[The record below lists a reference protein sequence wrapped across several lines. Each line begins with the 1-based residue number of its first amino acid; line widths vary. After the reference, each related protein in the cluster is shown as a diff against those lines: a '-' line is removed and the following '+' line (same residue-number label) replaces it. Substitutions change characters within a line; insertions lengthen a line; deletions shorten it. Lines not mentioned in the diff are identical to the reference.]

1 MGGWQVPTQP
11 VEPRARKHW
20 VAAQFCPYNAAQGV
34 RYNASMSTEVSTSA
48 GGSPAA
54 GEESQTTTA
63 AAGEGA
69 KESGAPQT
77 GEGGAG
83 SKDAVLADLKA
94 EREKRQAL
102 EAEIKASQD
111 FRAKLTELLGGK
123 PEQQD
128 PAELARQAVAER
140 DEARRLNA
148 VYQAA
153 PAGTDVAALLDSMSF
168 RAGLAEAKDIAAYVA
183 QVVKENP
190 RYTISVGVSAAHN
203 LNQGNGA
210 QPPKPKSI
218 DDLIRGR

>member
-1 MGGWQVPTQP
+1 
-11 VEPRARKHW
+11 
-20 VAAQFCPYNAAQGV
+20 
-34 RYNASMSTEVSTSA
+34 MSTETSTST

-69 KESGAPQT
+69 KESGAPAA

-111 FRAKLTELLGGK
+111 FRAKLAELLGGK
-123 PEQQD
+123 AGEEEAD

-190 RYTISVGVSAAHN
+190 RYTISAGVSAAHN

>member
-1 MGGWQVPTQP
+1 
-11 VEPRARKHW
+11 
-20 VAAQFCPYNAAQGV
+20 
-34 RYNASMSTEVSTSA
+34 MSTETSTST

-54 GEESQTTTA
+54 GEGSQTTTAAAGEGSQTTTA

-69 KESGAPQT
+69 KESGAPT
-77 GEGGAG
+77 AGEGGAG
-83 SKDAVLADLKA
+83 SKEAVLADLRA

-111 FRAKLTELLGGK
+111 FRAKLAELLGGK
-123 PEQQD
+123 AGEEEAD

-153 PAGTDVAALLDSMSF
+153 PAGTDVAALLDSLSF

-190 RYTISVGVSAAHN
+190 RYTISAGVSAAHN
-203 LNQGNGA
+203 LNRGNGVPA
-210 QPPKPKSI
+210 PLPKSI

>member
-1 MGGWQVPTQP
+1 
-11 VEPRARKHW
+11 
-20 VAAQFCPYNAAQGV
+20 
-34 RYNASMSTEVSTSA
+34 MSTETSTSA

-69 KESGAPQT
+69 KESGAPKA
-77 GEGGAG
+77 GEGAGAG

-128 PAELARQAVAER
+128 PAELARQAIAER

-183 QVVKENP
+183 KVVKENP
-190 RYTISVGVSAAHN
+190 RYTISAGVSAAHN

-210 QPPKPKSI
+210 VAPKPKSI

>member
-1 MGGWQVPTQP
+1 
-11 VEPRARKHW
+11 
-20 VAAQFCPYNAAQGV
+20 
-34 RYNASMSTEVSTSA
+34 MSTETSTSTGESLA
-48 GGSPAA
+48 T

-77 GEGGAG
+77 GEMNNTEGAGAG
-83 SKDAVLADLKA
+83 SKEAVLADLRA

-102 EAEIKASQD
+102 QAELEASQD
-111 FRAKLTELLGGK
+111 FRAKLAELLGGK
-123 PEQQD
+123 AGETEAD

-183 QVVKENP
+183 KVVKENP
-190 RYTISVGVSAAHN
+190 RYTISAGVSAAHN

>member
-1 MGGWQVPTQP
+1 
-11 VEPRARKHW
+11 
-20 VAAQFCPYNAAQGV
+20 
-34 RYNASMSTEVSTSA
+34 MSTETSTTTRESLA
-48 GGSPAA
+48 T

-69 KESGAPQT
+69 KESGAPT
-77 GEGGAG
+77 AGEGGAG

-128 PAELARQAVAER
+128 PAELARQAIAER

-153 PAGTDVAALLDSMSF
+153 PAGTDVAALLDSVSF

-190 RYTISVGVSAAHN
+190 RYTSSAGVSAAHN

-210 QPPKPKSI
+210 VAPKPKSI

>member
-1 MGGWQVPTQP
+1 
-11 VEPRARKHW
+11 
-20 VAAQFCPYNAAQGV
+20 
-34 RYNASMSTEVSTSA
+34 MSTETSTSTGESLA
-48 GGSPAA
+48 T

-128 PAELARQAVAER
+128 PAELARQAIAER
-140 DEARRLNA
+140 DEALRLNA

-190 RYTISVGVSAAHN
+190 RYTISAGAHN

-210 QPPKPKSI
+210 VAPKPKSI

>member
-1 MGGWQVPTQP
+1 
-11 VEPRARKHW
+11 
-20 VAAQFCPYNAAQGV
+20 
-34 RYNASMSTEVSTSA
+34 MSTETSTST

-54 GEESQTTTA
+54 GEGSQTTTA

-77 GEGGAG
+77 GEMNNTEGAGAG
-83 SKDAVLADLKA
+83 SKEAVLADLKA

-123 PEQQD
+123 AGEKEAD

-153 PAGTDVAALLDSMSF
+153 PAGTDVAALLDSLSF

-183 QVVKENP
+183 KVVKENP
-190 RYTISVGVSAAHN
+190 RYTISAGVSAAHN

>member
-1 MGGWQVPTQP
+1 
-11 VEPRARKHW
+11 
-20 VAAQFCPYNAAQGV
+20 
-34 RYNASMSTEVSTSA
+34 MSTEVSTSA
-48 GGSPAA
+48 GESPAA

-190 RYTISVGVSAAHN
+190 RYTISAGVSAAHN

-210 QPPKPKSI
+210 QSPLPKSI

>member
-1 MGGWQVPTQP
+1 
-11 VEPRARKHW
+11 
-20 VAAQFCPYNAAQGV
+20 
-34 RYNASMSTEVSTSA
+34 MSTETST

-54 GEESQTTTA
+54 GEGSQTTTTTA
-63 AAGEGA
+63 GEGSQTTTTTAGEGA
-69 KESGAPQT
+69 KESGASQT
-77 GEGGAG
+77 NEGPKESGAG
-83 SKDAVLADLKA
+83 SKGAVLADLKA

-140 DEARRLNA
+140 DEARRLNS

-183 QVVKENP
+183 QVVKDNP
-190 RYTISVGVSAAHN
+190 RYVVGGAASAAMAHN

-210 QPPKPKSI
+210 VAPKPKSI

>member
-1 MGGWQVPTQP
+1 
-11 VEPRARKHW
+11 
-20 VAAQFCPYNAAQGV
+20 
-34 RYNASMSTEVSTSA
+34 MSTETSTTT
-48 GGSPAA
+48 GESPTT
-54 GEESQTTTA
+54 GEESQTTTTNTS
-63 AAGEGA
+63 EGA
-69 KESGAPQT
+69 KESGAPAA

-128 PAELARQAVAER
+128 PAELARQAIAER
-140 DEARRLNA
+140 DEALRLNA
-148 VYQAA
+148 VYAAA

-168 RAGLAEAKDIAAYVA
+168 RAGLAEAKDVGAYVA
-183 QVVKENP
+183 KVVKENP
-190 RYTISVGVSAAHN
+190 RYTVSAGVSAAHN

>member
-1 MGGWQVPTQP
+1 
-11 VEPRARKHW
+11 
-20 VAAQFCPYNAAQGV
+20 
-34 RYNASMSTEVSTSA
+34 MSTETSTST

-54 GEESQTTTA
+54 GEGSQTTTA

-77 GEGGAG
+77 GEMNNTEGAGAG

-102 EAEIKASQD
+102 QAELEASQEL
-111 FRAKLTELLGGK
+111 RTKLAELLGGK
-123 PEQQD
+123 AGEKEAD

-190 RYTISVGVSAAHN
+190 RYTISAGVSAAHN

>member
-1 MGGWQVPTQP
+1 
-11 VEPRARKHW
+11 
-20 VAAQFCPYNAAQGV
+20 
-34 RYNASMSTEVSTSA
+34 MSTETSTSA

-54 GEESQTTTA
+54 GEESKTTTA
-63 AAGEGA
+63 VAGEGA
-69 KESGAPQT
+69 KESGAPKA
-77 GEGGAG
+77 GEGAGAG

-102 EAEIKASQD
+102 QAELEASQEL
-111 FRAKLTELLGGK
+111 RAKLAELLGGK
-123 PEQQD
+123 AGEKEAD

-190 RYTISVGVSAAHN
+190 RYTISAGVSAAHN

>member
-1 MGGWQVPTQP
+1 
-11 VEPRARKHW
+11 
-20 VAAQFCPYNAAQGV
+20 
-34 RYNASMSTEVSTSA
+34 MSTETSTST

-77 GEGGAG
+77 GEMNNTEGAGAG

-111 FRAKLTELLGGK
+111 FRAKLAELLGGK
-123 PEQQD
+123 AGEEEAD

-153 PAGTDVAALLDSMSF
+153 PAGTNVAALLDSMSF

-190 RYTISVGVSAAHN
+190 RYIISAGAHN

-210 QPPKPKSI
+210 VAPKPKSI

>member
-1 MGGWQVPTQP
+1 
-11 VEPRARKHW
+11 
-20 VAAQFCPYNAAQGV
+20 
-34 RYNASMSTEVSTSA
+34 MSTETSTSA
-48 GGSPAA
+48 GESPAA

-69 KESGAPQT
+69 KESGAPKT
-77 GEGGAG
+77 GEMNNTEGAGAG

-102 EAEIKASQD
+102 QAELDASQEL
-111 FRAKLTELLGGK
+111 RTKLAELLGGK
-123 PEQQD
+123 AGEKEAD

-153 PAGTDVAALLDSMSF
+153 PAGTDVAALLDSLTF
-168 RAGLAEAKDIAAYVA
+168 RAGLAEAKDIPAYVA
-183 QVVKENP
+183 KVVKENP
-190 RYTISVGVSAAHN
+190 RYTISAGASAAHN

>member
-1 MGGWQVPTQP
+1 
-11 VEPRARKHW
+11 
-20 VAAQFCPYNAAQGV
+20 
-34 RYNASMSTEVSTSA
+34 MSTETSTST

-77 GEGGAG
+77 GEMNNTEGAGAG

-102 EAEIKASQD
+102 QAELEASQEL
-111 FRAKLTELLGGK
+111 RTKLAELLGGK
-123 PEQQD
+123 AGEKEAD

-190 RYTISVGVSAAHN
+190 RYTISAGVSAAHN

-210 QPPKPKSI
+210 QPPLSKSI

>member
-1 MGGWQVPTQP
+1 
-11 VEPRARKHW
+11 
-20 VAAQFCPYNAAQGV
+20 
-34 RYNASMSTEVSTSA
+34 MSTETSTST

-111 FRAKLTELLGGK
+111 FRAKLAELLGGK
-123 PEQQD
+123 AGEEEAD

-153 PAGTDVAALLDSMSF
+153 PAGTDVAALLDSVSF
-168 RAGLAEAKDIAAYVA
+168 RAGLRDAKDVGAYVA
-183 QVVKENP
+183 AHIKDNP
-190 RYTISVGVSAAHN
+190 RYLSGSPGVARN

-210 QPPKPKSI
+210 VAPKPKSI

>member
-1 MGGWQVPTQP
+1 
-11 VEPRARKHW
+11 
-20 VAAQFCPYNAAQGV
+20 
-34 RYNASMSTEVSTSA
+34 MSTEVSTSA
-48 GGSPAA
+48 GESPAA

-69 KESGAPQT
+69 KESGAPT
-77 GEGGAG
+77 AGEGGAG
-83 SKDAVLADLKA
+83 SKEAVLADLRA

-111 FRAKLTELLGGK
+111 FRAKLAELLGGK
-123 PEQQD
+123 AGEKEAD

-140 DEARRLNA
+140 DEARSLNA

-153 PAGTDVAALLDSMSF
+153 PAGTDVAALLDSLSF

-190 RYTISVGVSAAHN
+190 RYTISAGVAHN

>member
-1 MGGWQVPTQP
+1 
-11 VEPRARKHW
+11 
-20 VAAQFCPYNAAQGV
+20 
-34 RYNASMSTEVSTSA
+34 MSTETSTST

-54 GEESQTTTA
+54 GEESKTTTA

-69 KESGAPQT
+69 KESGAPKA
-77 GEGGAG
+77 GEGAGAG

-102 EAEIKASQD
+102 QAELEASQEL
-111 FRAKLTELLGGK
+111 RTKLAELLGGK
-123 PEQQD
+123 AGEKEAD
-128 PAELARQAVAER
+128 PAELARQAIAER

-153 PAGTDVAALLDSMSF
+153 PAGTDVAALLDSLSF

-183 QVVKENP
+183 KVVKENP
-190 RYTISVGVSAAHN
+190 RYTIGAGVASAAAHN

-210 QPPKPKSI
+210 QPPKSKSI

>member
-1 MGGWQVPTQP
+1 
-11 VEPRARKHW
+11 
-20 VAAQFCPYNAAQGV
+20 
-34 RYNASMSTEVSTSA
+34 MSTETSTST

-54 GEESQTTTA
+54 GEESQTTTNTS
-63 AAGEGA
+63 EGA
-69 KESGAPQT
+69 KESGAPAA

-111 FRAKLTELLGGK
+111 FRAKLAELLGGK
-123 PEQQD
+123 AGEKEAD

-153 PAGTDVAALLDSMSF
+153 PAGTDVAALLDSLSF

-183 QVVKENP
+183 KVVEDNP
-190 RYTISVGVSAAHN
+190 RYLSGGAGVSAAHN

-210 QPPKPKSI
+210 SMPKPKSI

>member
-1 MGGWQVPTQP
+1 
-11 VEPRARKHW
+11 
-20 VAAQFCPYNAAQGV
+20 
-34 RYNASMSTEVSTSA
+34 MSTETSTST
-48 GGSPAA
+48 GESPAA

-153 PAGTDVAALLDSMSF
+153 PAGTDVAALLDSLSF

-183 QVVKENP
+183 KVVKENP
-190 RYTISVGVSAAHN
+190 RYTISAGVSAAHN

>member
-1 MGGWQVPTQP
+1 
-11 VEPRARKHW
+11 
-20 VAAQFCPYNAAQGV
+20 
-34 RYNASMSTEVSTSA
+34 MSTETSTST
-48 GGSPAA
+48 GESPAA
-54 GEESQTTTA
+54 GEGSQTTTA
-63 AAGEGA
+63 TAGEGA

-102 EAEIKASQD
+102 QAELEASQEL
-111 FRAKLTELLGGK
+111 RTKLAELLGGK
-123 PEQQD
+123 AGEKEAD

-183 QVVKENP
+183 KVVKENP
-190 RYTISVGVSAAHN
+190 RYTISAGVSAAHN

-210 QPPKPKSI
+210 SMPKPKSI

>member
-1 MGGWQVPTQP
+1 
-11 VEPRARKHW
+11 
-20 VAAQFCPYNAAQGV
+20 
-34 RYNASMSTEVSTSA
+34 MSTETSTST

-77 GEGGAG
+77 GEMNNTEGAGAG

-102 EAEIKASQD
+102 QAELEASQEL
-111 FRAKLTELLGGK
+111 RTKLAELLGGK
-123 PEQQD
+123 AGEKEAD

-190 RYTISVGVSAAHN
+190 RYTISAGVSAAHN

>member
-1 MGGWQVPTQP
+1 
-11 VEPRARKHW
+11 
-20 VAAQFCPYNAAQGV
+20 
-34 RYNASMSTEVSTSA
+34 MSTETSTST

-54 GEESQTTTA
+54 GEGSQTTTA

-77 GEGGAG
+77 TEGPKESGAG

-183 QVVKENP
+183 KVVKENP
-190 RYTISVGVSAAHN
+190 RYTISAGVSAAHN

>member
-1 MGGWQVPTQP
+1 
-11 VEPRARKHW
+11 
-20 VAAQFCPYNAAQGV
+20 
-34 RYNASMSTEVSTSA
+34 MSTETSTST

-69 KESGAPQT
+69 KESGAPAA

-190 RYTISVGVSAAHN
+190 RYTISAGVSAAHN

>member
-1 MGGWQVPTQP
+1 
-11 VEPRARKHW
+11 
-20 VAAQFCPYNAAQGV
+20 
-34 RYNASMSTEVSTSA
+34 MSTETSTST

-69 KESGAPQT
+69 KESGAPT
-77 GEGGAG
+77 AGEGGAG
-83 SKDAVLADLKA
+83 SKEAVLADLRA

-111 FRAKLTELLGGK
+111 FRAKLTELLGGN

-153 PAGTDVAALLDSMSF
+153 PAGTDVAALLDSLAF

-183 QVVKENP
+183 KVVKENP
-190 RYTISVGVSAAHN
+190 RYTISAGAHN

>member
-1 MGGWQVPTQP
+1 
-11 VEPRARKHW
+11 
-20 VAAQFCPYNAAQGV
+20 
-34 RYNASMSTEVSTSA
+34 MSTETSTST

-54 GEESQTTTA
+54 GEGSQTTTA

-77 GEGGAG
+77 GEMNNTEGAGAGAG

-111 FRAKLTELLGGK
+111 FRAKLAELLGGK
-123 PEQQD
+123 AGEKEAD

-153 PAGTDVAALLDSMSF
+153 PAGTDVAALLDSLSF

-183 QVVKENP
+183 KVVKENP
-190 RYTISVGVSAAHN
+190 RYTIGAGVASAAAHN

-210 QPPKPKSI
+210 VAPKPKSI

>member
-1 MGGWQVPTQP
+1 
-11 VEPRARKHW
+11 
-20 VAAQFCPYNAAQGV
+20 
-34 RYNASMSTEVSTSA
+34 MSTETSTST

-69 KESGAPQT
+69 KESGAPAA

-111 FRAKLTELLGGK
+111 FRAKLAELLGGK
-123 PEQQD
+123 AGEEEAD

-153 PAGTDVAALLDSMSF
+153 PAGTDVAALLDSLSF

-183 QVVKENP
+183 KVVKENP
-190 RYTISVGVSAAHN
+190 RYTISAGVSAAHN
-203 LNQGNGA
+203 LNRGNGA
-210 QPPKPKSI
+210 PAPLPKSI

>member
-1 MGGWQVPTQP
+1 MI
-11 VEPRARKHW
+11 
-20 VAAQFCPYNAAQGV
+20 
-34 RYNASMSTEVSTSA
+34 TETSTST

-54 GEESQTTTA
+54 GEGSQTTTA

-77 GEGGAG
+77 GEMNNTEGAGAGAG

-102 EAEIKASQD
+102 QAELEASQEL
-111 FRAKLTELLGGK
+111 RTKLAELLGGK
-123 PEQQD
+123 AGEKEAD

-153 PAGTDVAALLDSMSF
+153 LAGTDVAALFDSLSF

-183 QVVKENP
+183 KVVKENP
-190 RYTISVGVSAAHN
+190 RYTISAGVSAAHN

>member
-1 MGGWQVPTQP
+1 
-11 VEPRARKHW
+11 
-20 VAAQFCPYNAAQGV
+20 
-34 RYNASMSTEVSTSA
+34 MSTETSTSTGESLA
-48 GGSPAA
+48 T

-77 GEGGAG
+77 GEMNNTEGAGAG
-83 SKDAVLADLKA
+83 SKEAVLADLRA

-102 EAEIKASQD
+102 QAELEASQD
-111 FRAKLTELLGGK
+111 FRAKLAELLGGK
-123 PEQQD
+123 AGEEEVD

-183 QVVKENP
+183 KVVKENP
-190 RYTISVGVSAAHN
+190 RYTISAGVSAAHN

>member
-1 MGGWQVPTQP
+1 
-11 VEPRARKHW
+11 
-20 VAAQFCPYNAAQGV
+20 
-34 RYNASMSTEVSTSA
+34 MSTEVSTSA
-48 GGSPAA
+48 GESPAA

-69 KESGAPQT
+69 KESGAPAA

-153 PAGTDVAALLDSMSF
+153 PAGTDVAAMLDSMSF
-168 RAGLAEAKDIAAYVA
+168 RAGLAKAKDIAAYVA

-190 RYTISVGVSAAHN
+190 RYSFRAGVASAAAHN

>member
-1 MGGWQVPTQP
+1 
-11 VEPRARKHW
+11 
-20 VAAQFCPYNAAQGV
+20 
-34 RYNASMSTEVSTSA
+34 MSTEVSTSA
-48 GGSPAA
+48 GESPAA

-77 GEGGAG
+77 GEMNNTEGAGAG

-102 EAEIKASQD
+102 EAEIKASQEL
-111 FRAKLTELLGGK
+111 RTKLAELLGGK
-123 PEQQD
+123 AGEEEAD

-190 RYTISVGVSAAHN
+190 RYTISAGVSAAHN

-210 QPPKPKSI
+210 SMPKPKSI

>member
-1 MGGWQVPTQP
+1 
-11 VEPRARKHW
+11 
-20 VAAQFCPYNAAQGV
+20 
-34 RYNASMSTEVSTSA
+34 MSTETSTST

-54 GEESQTTTA
+54 GEGSQTTTA

-77 GEGGAG
+77 GEMNNTEGAGAG

-102 EAEIKASQD
+102 QAELEASQD
-111 FRAKLTELLGGK
+111 FRAKLAELLGGK
-123 PEQQD
+123 AGEKEAD

-153 PAGTDVAALLDSMSF
+153 PAGTDVAALLDSLSF

-183 QVVKENP
+183 KVVKENP
-190 RYTISVGVSAAHN
+190 RYTVSAGVSAAHN

-210 QPPKPKSI
+210 VAPKPKSI

>member
-1 MGGWQVPTQP
+1 
-11 VEPRARKHW
+11 
-20 VAAQFCPYNAAQGV
+20 
-34 RYNASMSTEVSTSA
+34 MSTETSTST

-54 GEESQTTTA
+54 GEGSQTTTA

-77 GEGGAG
+77 GEMNNTEGAGAG

-102 EAEIKASQD
+102 QAELEASQEL
-111 FRAKLTELLGGK
+111 RTKLAELLGGK
-123 PEQQD
+123 AGEKEAD
-128 PAELARQAVAER
+128 PAELARQAIAER

-153 PAGTDVAALLDSMSF
+153 PAGTDVAALLDSLSF

-190 RYTISVGVSAAHN
+190 RYTISAGVSAAHN

>member
-1 MGGWQVPTQP
+1 
-11 VEPRARKHW
+11 
-20 VAAQFCPYNAAQGV
+20 
-34 RYNASMSTEVSTSA
+34 MSTETSTST

-54 GEESQTTTA
+54 GEGSQTTTA

-77 GEGGAG
+77 GEMNNTEGAGAG

-102 EAEIKASQD
+102 QAELEASQEL
-111 FRAKLTELLGGK
+111 RTKLAELLGGK
-123 PEQQD
+123 AGEKEAD

-153 PAGTDVAALLDSMSF
+153 PAGTDVAALLDSVSF

-190 RYTISVGVSAAHN
+190 RYTISAGVSAAHN

>member
-1 MGGWQVPTQP
+1 
-11 VEPRARKHW
+11 
-20 VAAQFCPYNAAQGV
+20 
-34 RYNASMSTEVSTSA
+34 MSTETSTST

-54 GEESQTTTA
+54 GEGSQTTTA

-69 KESGAPQT
+69 KESGAPKT
-77 GEGGAG
+77 GEMNNAEGAGAG

-111 FRAKLTELLGGK
+111 FRAKLAELLGGK
-123 PEQQD
+123 AGEEEAD

-183 QVVKENP
+183 KVVKENP
-190 RYTISVGVSAAHN
+190 RYTIGAGVASAAAHN

>member
-1 MGGWQVPTQP
+1 
-11 VEPRARKHW
+11 
-20 VAAQFCPYNAAQGV
+20 
-34 RYNASMSTEVSTSA
+34 MSTETSTST

-77 GEGGAG
+77 GEMNNTEGAGAG

-102 EAEIKASQD
+102 QAELEASQEL
-111 FRAKLTELLGGK
+111 RTKLAELLGGK
-123 PEQQD
+123 AGEEEAD

-190 RYTISVGVSAAHN
+190 RYTISAGVSAAHN

>member
-1 MGGWQVPTQP
+1 
-11 VEPRARKHW
+11 
-20 VAAQFCPYNAAQGV
+20 
-34 RYNASMSTEVSTSA
+34 MSTETSTST
-48 GGSPAA
+48 GESPAA

-153 PAGTDVAALLDSMSF
+153 PAGTDVAALLDSLSF

-183 QVVKENP
+183 KVVKENP
-190 RYTISVGVSAAHN
+190 RYTISVASAAAHN

-210 QPPKPKSI
+210 VAPLPKSI

>member
-1 MGGWQVPTQP
+1 
-11 VEPRARKHW
+11 
-20 VAAQFCPYNAAQGV
+20 
-34 RYNASMSTEVSTSA
+34 MSTETSTTT
-48 GGSPAA
+48 GESPTT
-54 GEESQTTTA
+54 GEESQTTTTNTS
-63 AAGEGA
+63 EGA
-69 KESGAPQT
+69 KESGAPAA

-102 EAEIKASQD
+102 QAELEASQEL
-111 FRAKLTELLGGK
+111 RTKLAELLGGK
-123 PEQQD
+123 AGEKEAD

-153 PAGTDVAALLDSMSF
+153 PAGTDVAALLDSLSF

-183 QVVKENP
+183 KVVKENP
-190 RYTISVGVSAAHN
+190 RYTISAGVSAAHN

>member
-1 MGGWQVPTQP
+1 
-11 VEPRARKHW
+11 
-20 VAAQFCPYNAAQGV
+20 
-34 RYNASMSTEVSTSA
+34 MSTETSTSTST

-54 GEESQTTTA
+54 GEGSQTTTA

-153 PAGTDVAALLDSMSF
+153 PAGTDVAALLDSLSF

-183 QVVKENP
+183 KVVKENP
-190 RYTISVGVSAAHN
+190 RYTISAGVSAAHN